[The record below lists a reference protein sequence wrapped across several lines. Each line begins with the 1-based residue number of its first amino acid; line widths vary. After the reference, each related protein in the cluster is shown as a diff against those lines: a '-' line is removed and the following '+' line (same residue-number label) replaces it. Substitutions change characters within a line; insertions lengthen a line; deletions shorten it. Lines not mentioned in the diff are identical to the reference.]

1 MFIIVPGTVLG
12 AGDTPVNKTGR
23 LPSQSWS
30 SRKDAGQQRS
40 HPREGSAAAERAGER
55 LLGRA
60 PLWLG
65 ASLQG
70 GGGGVG
76 WGGSPP
82 GLGASCMPGDS
93 ESNGSEKTHV
103 IKEET
108 LGHQARV
115 SGPDLALQPGSRP
128 EEVTPVQCP
137 EHRGDPSGRGRIFR
151 AGAPARARAGRLPH
165 ISEAA
170 GSPWDAPS
178 PASVLSLCARSRQ
191 GCWKVLWE
199 PLRGWAWRV
208 I

>member
-1 MFIIVPGTVLG
+1 MPGTILG

-40 HPREGSAAAERAGER
+40 QPEKAELQRKGPARGSWAVHPCGWGPACREGGE
-55 LLGRA
+55 
-60 PLWLG
+60 
-65 ASLQG
+65 
-70 GGGGVG
+70 VE

-178 PASVLSLCARSRQ
+178 PASVLPLCAFSRQ